1 MHEMISALLTKAG
14 LACFAFQPD
23 QPNASTINPDMNS
36 SFFMFFFD

>member
-1 MHEMISALLTKAG
+1 MISALLTKER

-23 QPNASTINPDMNS
+23 QPNAKTIKPDMNN